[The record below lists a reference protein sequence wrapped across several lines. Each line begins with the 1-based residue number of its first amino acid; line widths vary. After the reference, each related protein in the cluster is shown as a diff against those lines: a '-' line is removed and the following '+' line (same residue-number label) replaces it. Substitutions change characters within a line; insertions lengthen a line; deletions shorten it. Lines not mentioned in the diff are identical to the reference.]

1 MKLLL
6 VKGYNRKLTMSKKI
20 KVIVA
25 GALGKM
31 GKMAIDTFLENNDRF
46 ELKAGIVRNLNEI
59 DAKSLK
65 YFEERG
71 VRLADNLET
80 EFHKGDVD
88 VLVELTTPDSV
99 FKNSKLALEN
109 GVRPVIGATGLSDE
123 DILELSKKS
132 QVSQTG
138 AIIAPNFAIGA
149 ILMMKFAAE
158 AVKYMDR
165 YEIIEKHHENKVDSP
180 SGTAIKTAKLM
191 SDSAKAL
198 NKTTF
203 KDQKARGELYYD
215 IPIHSLRLQGYV
227 ASQEVILGGLGQ
239 TLTLKHDTIDR
250 SSFMPGILLA
260 SEKAMD
266 LDRLIYGLEN
276 II

>member
-1 MKLLL
+1 
-6 VKGYNRKLTMSKKI
+6 MSKKI

-31 GKMAIDTFLENNDRF
+31 GAMAIETFLNNKDKF
-46 ELKAGIVRNLNEI
+46 ELKAGVVRNLKEI
-59 DAKSLK
+59 DNKSLK
-65 YFEERG
+65 YYEDRG
-71 VRLADNLET
+71 VTLTDNIET
-80 EFHKGDVD
+80 EFHKGDID

-99 FKNSKLALEN
+99 FKNSKLALDN
-109 GVRPVIGATGLSDE
+109 GIRPVIGATGLSDE

-132 QVSQTG
+132 LKANTG

-165 YEIIEKHHENKVDSP
+165 YEIIERHHEAKLDSP

-191 SDSAKAL
+191 SDAKVKA
-198 NKTTF
+198 NQCTF

-227 ASQEVILGGLGQ
+227 ASQEVVLGGLGQ

-260 SEKAMD
+260 SEKVMN

>member
-1 MKLLL
+1 MA
-6 VKGYNRKLTMSKKI
+6 KKI

-31 GKMAIDTFLENNDRF
+31 GKMAVETFLNNQDLF
-46 ELKAGIVRNLNEI
+46 HLEAGIVRNLSEL
-59 DAKSLK
+59 DKKTVK
-65 YFEERG
+65 YFEDSG

-80 EFHKGDVD
+80 ELHKGDAD

-99 FKNSKLALEN
+99 FKNSKIALEN
-109 GVRPVIGATGLSDE
+109 GVRPVIGATGLSDD
-123 DILELSKKS
+123 DILDLSKLS
-132 QVSQTG
+132 QKTQTG
-138 AIIAPNFAIGA
+138 TIIAPNFAIGA

-165 YEIIEKHHENKVDSP
+165 YEIIEKHHENKLDSP

-191 SDSAKAL
+191 SENAKKA
-198 NKTTF
+198 NQASF

-227 ASQEVILGGLGQ
+227 ASQEVIFGGLGQ

-260 SEKAMD
+260 SEKVMN
-266 LDRLIYGLEN
+266 LNRLIYGLEN

>member
-1 MKLLL
+1 MTGARIGLKQFM
-6 VKGYNRKLTMSKKI
+6 NKKI

-31 GKMAIDTFLENNDRF
+31 GKMAIDTFLDNKDKF
-46 ELKAGIVRNLNEI
+46 ELKAGIVRNLKEI

-65 YFEERG
+65 YFEEKG
-71 VRLADNLET
+71 VILSDNLEA
-80 EFHKGDVD
+80 EFHKGDID

-99 FKNSKLALEN
+99 FKNSKIALDN

-123 DILELSKKS
+123 DILELNKKS
-132 QVSQTG
+132 LKANTG

-158 AVKYMDR
+158 AVKYMNR
-165 YEIIEKHHENKVDSP
+165 YEIIERHHENKLDSP

-191 SDSAKAL
+191 SENAIGVNHAS
-198 NKTTF
+198 F

-227 ASQEVILGGLGQ
+227 ASQEVIFGGLGQ

-260 SEKAMD
+260 SEKVME

-276 II
+276 IV

>member
-1 MKLLL
+1 MATK
-6 VKGYNRKLTMSKKI
+6 KKI

-31 GKMAIDTFLENNDRF
+31 GKMAVETFLANKDEF
-46 ELKAGIVRNLNEI
+46 ELKAGIVRNLTEVDPKN
-59 DAKSLK
+59 LK
-65 YFEERG
+65 YFEDQG
-71 VRLADNLET
+71 VLLTDNLEA
-80 EFHKGDVD
+80 EFHKGDID

-109 GVRPVIGATGLSDE
+109 GIRPVIGATGLSDE
-123 DILELSKKS
+123 DILELNKRS
-132 QVSQTG
+132 QKAHTG
-138 AIIAPNFAIGA
+138 TIIAPNFAIGA

-191 SDSAKAL
+191 SENATKA
-198 NKTTF
+198 NQASHKE
-203 KDQKARGELYYD
+203 DKARGEIFYD
-215 IPIHSLRLQGYV
+215 VPIHSLRLQGYV
-227 ASQEVILGGLGQ
+227 ASQDVIFGGLGQ
-239 TLTLKHDTIDR
+239 TLTLKHETIDR

-260 SEKAMD
+260 SKKVMD
-266 LDRLIYGLEN
+266 LNSLIYGLEN
-276 II
+276 VI

>member
-1 MKLLL
+1 
-6 VKGYNRKLTMSKKI
+6 MSKKI

-31 GKMAIDTFLENNDRF
+31 GAMAIETFLNNKDKF
-46 ELKAGIVRNLNEI
+46 ELKAGVVRNIKEI
-59 DAKSLK
+59 DHKSLK
-65 YFEERG
+65 YYEDRG
-71 VRLADNLET
+71 VTLTDNIET
-80 EFHKGDVD
+80 EFHKGDID

-99 FKNSKLALEN
+99 FKNSKLALDN
-109 GVRPVIGATGLSDE
+109 GIRPVIGATGLSDE

-132 QVSQTG
+132 LKANTG

-165 YEIIEKHHENKVDSP
+165 YEIIERHHEAKLDSP

-191 SDSAKAL
+191 SEAKVKA
-198 NKTTF
+198 NQCTF

-227 ASQEVILGGLGQ
+227 ASQEVVFGGLGQ

-260 SEKAMD
+260 SEKVVH

-276 II
+276 IV